1 MSFDREEFLGLLEAT
16 FSTNGMSVLL
26 DDKKSDKLYRLTV
39 RLLEENKKYNLT
51 AITDLPR
58 VVLNHYADSA
68 VLCEYIAQGVK
79 VADIGCGAGFPSLP
93 LAILRP
99 DLQIT
104 AIDSTTKRINYVNET
119 ASLLELDNITAVSM
133 RAEDGGQDPKYRER
147 FDVCTARAVAQM
159 RVLSELCLPYVK
171 VGGDFIAMKGPSAAD
186 ENREAANAIRLL
198 GGSIAEVKEITLSN
212 GGTDE
217 IKHPLVFVKKLK
229 DTPREYPRPY
239 ARILKKML

>member
-16 FSTNGMSVLL
+16 FSANGMSGLL
-26 DDKKSDKLYRLTV
+26 DDTKVNKLYRLTE

-68 VLCEYIAQGVK
+68 VLCEYIAQGAQ

-99 DLQIT
+99 DLRIT

-119 ASLLELDNITAVSM
+119 ALLLALDNITAISM
-133 RAEDGGQDPKYRER
+133 RAEDGGQDTKYRER

-186 ENREAANAIRLL
+186 ENREAENAIRVL
-198 GGSIAEVKEITLSN
+198 GGNIVEVKDITLSN
-212 GGTDE
+212 GGGDE
-217 IKHPLVFVKKLK
+217 IRHPLVFVKKVK
-229 DTPREYPRPY
+229 GTPREYPRPY